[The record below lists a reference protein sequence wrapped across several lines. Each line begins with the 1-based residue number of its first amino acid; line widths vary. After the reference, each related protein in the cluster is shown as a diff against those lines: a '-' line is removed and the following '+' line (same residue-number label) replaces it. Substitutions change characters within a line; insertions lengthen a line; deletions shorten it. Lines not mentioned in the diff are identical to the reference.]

1 MHILP
6 DSAYEFF
13 CRCPTGPAVDSS
25 PPTNIEGALDVPRFF
40 SGNIL
45 ETNQLLPPQ
54 TTNSSSVALQ

>member
-25 PPTNIEGALDVPRFF
+25 PPTNIEGALDVPRF